1 MSQKF
6 VISESQLNRLVE
18 SENNDLKDIVSQSYD
33 KNPDRF
39 TKNIVD
45 QIPELVGHEKKVKN
59 KIVDLLLNNI
69 GKVSVIGLLV
79 LWMSVYIPYVINK
92 NKIDDEYSKK
102 TKVDTK
108 TTNLEPIEK
117 TPPNWEYEKE
127 GNEMGDTSIYAKL
140 KSSNQVNLRY
150 PYGGTYGN
158 IVIRKKNGKNEVLFI
173 VNDGQMD
180 VSIIDG
186 VDIRVKFDDENP
198 KTYSMSPA
206 ESGSYEVIFFPN
218 PNNLIKKIKNSKK
231 VVVEVPFFRDGRK
244 IFTFDTENLN
254 F

>member
-1 MSQKF
+1 MPTKIL
-6 VISESQLNRLVE
+6 ISESQLTRLVE
-18 SENNDLKDIVSQSYD
+18 SENDDLKNIVSKSYSE
-33 KNPDRF
+33 NPEEF
-39 TKNIVD
+39 TKNLMNK
-45 QIPELVGHEKKVKN
+45 IPELKTHEKKVKT
-59 KIVDLLLNNI
+59 KIVDLLYNNI
-69 GKVSVIGLLV
+69 SKISVVGLLV
-79 LWMSVYIPYVINK
+79 LWMSVYIPYIIKK
-92 NKIDDEYSKK
+92 NEIEKEYSKK
-102 TKVDTK
+102 TKEDKKIADVGSINQTQP
-108 TTNLEPIEK
+108 T
-117 TPPNWEYEKE
+117 WEYEKE
-127 GNEMGDTSIYAKL
+127 GNEMGDTSNYAKL

-150 PYGGTYGN
+150 PYGGTHGN
-158 IVIRKKNGKNEVLFI
+158 IVIRKTNGKNEVLFI

-180 VSIIDG
+180 VSIVDG

-254 F
+254 Y